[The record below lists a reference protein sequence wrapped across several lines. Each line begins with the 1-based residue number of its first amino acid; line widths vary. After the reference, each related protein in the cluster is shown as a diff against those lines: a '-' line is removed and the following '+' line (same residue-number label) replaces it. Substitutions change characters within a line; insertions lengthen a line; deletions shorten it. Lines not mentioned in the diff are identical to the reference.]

1 MSSSATDA
9 ASRASDPTS
18 AGSSSGVAY
27 PSFVHSLP
35 GGDLIITDSRMHTLH
50 VLSLAGDLKRVLD
63 DEALQFPMGVAS
75 DGDVLFVADGLGDCI
90 HSLRLSTGAP
100 LSSVGGLSYP
110 HGLAVAGGTLYVAD
124 WGNHR
129 IMTFDRDT
137 LQPLGPIGR
146 GPGEGEGELCY
157 PRGVAVASCL
167 AQCSCLPLRRESCE
181 ARKMQV
187 LCL

>member
-1 MSSSATDA
+1 M
-9 ASRASDPTS
+9 
-18 AGSSSGVAY
+18 
-27 PSFVHSLP
+27 
-35 GGDLIITDSRMHTLH
+35 
-50 VLSLAGDLKRVLD
+50 
-63 DEALQFPMGVAS
+63 
-75 DGDVLFVADGLGDCI
+75 ADGLGDCI

-146 GPGEGEGELCY
+146 GPGEGETVADLTGGKERPMRRKV
-157 PRGVAVASCL
+157 PRKESRVGKQWTDDYNS
-167 AQCSCLPLRRESCE
+167 REVT
-181 ARKMQV
+181 RV
-187 LCL
+187 V